1 MKAIS
6 VFKKAAIP
14 ALVLLLILAMTVSL
28 IPMVSAADDTDPTT
42 GAGLNN
48 DPNTPQIASNTL
60 AISGDITLVTYFTP
74 NGLDGADYVTV
85 SFPKQN
91 GGTNTIKTTV
101 EELNASK
108 DDNNG
113 RWAVKAP
120 LAAAQLTDTVTITWY
135 KANGEKLGYYKRN
148 AKAFY
153 IDKVIAAAA
162 PGNAYEPLVAP
173 LKSLLNYGAM
183 AQAQFKHNTD
193 SLANEGLYADANPV
207 DGMTT
212 DHLYDAQKGEKN
224 DTESIKFLGA
234 TAYFQS
240 SVRLSVYFNA
250 PEGATV
256 KISDG
261 NRTESARVYKDET
274 GYFVNIN
281 NIASFNF
288 NKVFTIKVTSGSETA
303 TAKYSVL
310 GYAQQLVDSYKVTD
324 NTQKDTAKAL
334 YQFYE
339 QSKHY
344 YTTDGDPKGE
354 RKDYTVGPKD
364 ENGTLL
370 TCEHTRTHTEGTYI
384 VCSDCGVNQREA
396 TRVGFKA
403 EVVELTVGEAKDITF
418 TLNVAGKV
426 DLSAIVVNLV
436 TSENLTLIYKEGSAE
451 FGNGNLGGEIGLN
464 IEVDAANAI
473 TENCTLVTLTY
484 TATATEAG
492 TYTITP
498 VICEAINGANN
509 NIANDIVV
517 SAATLTAKDGW
528 CGNITGYDITATSH
542 RAYCDE
548 CRNVYTAENHN
559 FVAEK
564 VVADGKLSINT
575 AVCDVCD
582 AAGANN
588 VHNVY
593 TLGFELDADDNKTE
607 KAPLF
612 FLTPSEIADNA
623 ANGTRLGAIE
633 MAEDGSY
640 VTIHNKTDATKEGY
654 FSIISSNQN
663 ETGRYLAIKYRT
675 KSTSNMEFF
684 AGANNG
690 QAGAVGGENFYLT
703 TGAILVKDGE
713 WHVAI
718 LDLGML
724 RSSQF
729 KPDDDGKYRADY
741 IRWDIF
747 NDPKSTDETVD
758 IAYVAMSNDIM
769 SVASF
774 DGNDYYRV
782 GTSLNKES
790 AVVPSYMGSTVTLN
804 PVADAAWINGAVH
817 AGGQTH
823 VVESDSANGGL
834 KYSHITRKGSTGDN
848 YVTLVSVPSAAT
860 YSHWAHTTDNAHVLA
875 IIYRTN
881 TSATHHEGWVNSTA
895 AGGQGSQ
902 DKFLGHSIISA
913 AGADYNWRVA
923 VVNLDSAFQNADG
936 SKTNYYD
943 PAIGMST
950 LRFDYWNLDDEA
962 ANNIAE
968 GELIGDFA
976 FFGVFESTDAA
987 YAYCGEYLS
996 NYGVECM
1003 HYATTGWQFI
1013 SNEGTEFEGTRYA
1026 VEAKLCALCGEAVE
1040 TRSAVVAVNFDS
1052 IHVDTADGTDSMAT
1066 WGTSAALK
1074 AGDMSLRVMNL
1085 YTATSASKSGN
1096 QGTKYPA
1103 PSFLRDNKVING
1115 GGWAGINGLF
1125 SGTAYYRVLDKS
1137 GNVLLDWTAKGNSR
1151 VATNAGTAVQNA
1163 VNNQIG
1169 NNTLHVVSDARRFT
1183 MNEIDLSA
1191 YASYYQAESSR
1202 YENAPI
1208 TLEYAFQAEG
1218 APEGSDLVMVVKIN
1232 NIYKNCTSH
1241 KMHNVTVEENGKLAV
1256 YTECANCGKLESSYT
1271 MNIGS
1276 KAPNYFIGAADLAD
1290 RVAADSQVMSKT
1302 YTLSDDGS
1310 YVTLSNTAGKGDGYV
1325 NIFLKNSTV
1334 TGRYV
1339 VIKYRTT
1346 AGGGWQFYTGSNSSN
1361 PKPAGTAGD
1370 TFYLTGATHDTTD
1383 QNRVKGGI
1391 ISDGNWHYTI
1401 VDLAMLSAFKPYDD
1415 GSYMAQYFRWD
1426 IFDSKFDDTKTTDV
1440 AYIAFADDIETL
1452 KAMDDMVTFQYAF
1465 KQYSGKS
1472 EAAVLPMSTTV
1483 GENNPFFDANHLAA
1497 KGLGLNSSTVLKTD
1511 AANGN
1516 MPYAQFTSTK
1526 TTEQYFDVW
1535 NNQNY
1540 KIAGSGKYIGVL
1552 YRSPSNSSTS
1562 FEFFVSSNSSG
1573 AVGGCNK
1580 SEGITRDN
1588 QWRFMYIDIST
1599 LKTADGKTYY
1609 KDSEGL
1615 GQLRFDVLNGGMSA
1629 TATIDIGFLGF
1640 FDDVEDMAA
1649 TLTAYNELYG
1659 LNIPTTPL
1667 GITSNTTSIDA
1678 NGTFDVTI
1686 TEKVQNSFTSGTF
1699 NVSGIPSDATIAD
1712 ATFGA
1717 GVTATI
1723 DGNNIVVTAIDRT
1736 LFDGTIA
1743 NITFKTTYKTA
1754 GGDYTLS
1761 AAGTL
1766 KNGELTVS
1774 AWTGAVVNNHVVN
1787 VVAHVCSGD
1796 FTITS
1801 TQHTLTCTICGTT
1814 ETGDHTY
1821 GNSTVT
1827 ETAGVVNYVN
1837 NCTVCGYKF
1846 SELISASDRTP
1857 NAVITAAEIYNSF
1870 GDINKSHVQ
1879 FFNYELK
1886 QDADGTGFIR
1896 LSGGKEATGTN
1907 PYLYV
1912 YRPENVVETG
1922 RYLVYRYRLPAN
1934 GRKQTSVQFY
1944 VSTTNGGMAAYDNS
1958 QAPAVERTDGEWY
1971 TVIIDLAEFGKTF
1984 TADENGKYSAKY
1996 VRIDPFYTVE
2006 STAVSAND
2014 YFDLQFVALC
2024 DELTDYLSPSS
2035 QNTIL
2040 YNKTAGTSHSYNQF
2054 NGYMSWDGSEKLGGK
2069 TTITEANGL
2078 TYNKYLS
2085 NSSSEQNLGIYSN
2098 ATALTPVSDY
2108 LAIIY
2113 RAPKTVMSGGTRI
2126 TNKVG
2131 YAEVFIHSTATS
2143 AQGNSYKTGSSYTKD
2158 GTWKVMVI
2166 DLTSIGA
2173 TYDPATGMTSLRLDY
2188 FNGDANTLVKNGEL
2202 HIAAI
2207 SFVKNAAAGTAWYNE
2222 FLNEFYPEGQTEYV
2236 TPDVC
2241 TTENH
2246 YNRDG
2251 WVSAGVAED
2260 GTLLEKTF
2268 CTCCNTT
2275 MEQRNVYFRGWMN
2288 GYYINDTKVN
2298 SGNLYQNSAAIDL
2311 AGKGVAT
2318 TFKINGWFATESGV
2332 HTYYY
2337 RVNGGEWIAFTNT
2350 KLYSESN
2357 TGIGNDVNG
2366 QNKGIDN
2373 YWTNSQFNGDNGH
2386 ITTGDLTIDY
2396 AGQTVTLELGFAPNN
2411 NPTTIQLV
2419 KTFTNL
2425 QVASDEIIPT
2435 YVYLNNIGG
2444 TIRGVTYRDAFED
2457 NTALNTSTSAAYL
2470 GRIYIS
2476 GRVAIEGSAQKLVYR
2491 LLDANG
2497 NEIQGWQEL
2506 DFYSSNNYTVND
2518 VTGTSHLSTAQK
2530 EVPEVTNVYEYVGLA
2545 NLTAFP
2551 GQTVTVECALVLDG
2565 VEGEAANY
2573 TFMTFTNVTNT
2584 ESAS

>member
-48 DPNTPQIASNTL
+48 DPNTPKIASNTL

-74 NGLDGADYVTV
+74 NDLDGADYVTV

-108 DDNNG
+108 ADNNG

-153 IDKVIAAAA
+153 IDKVLVAATSDDR
-162 PGNAYEPLVAP
+162 YKDLVAP

-183 AQAQFKHNTD
+183 AQTEFGHNTGN
-193 SLANEGLYADANPV
+193 LANADLYADSNPV
-207 DGMTT
+207 DGMTAN
-212 DHLYDAQKGEKN
+212 HLYDATKLAKEEP
-224 DTESIKFLGA
+224 DSIKFKKIG
-234 TAYFQS
+234 AYFQS
-240 SVRLSVYFNA
+240 SIRLSVYFSA

-261 NRTESARVYKDET
+261 GEFKPVRVNKDENT
-274 GYFVNIN
+274 GYYYVNIN

-288 NKVFTIKVTSGSETA
+288 DKVFTVEVTANGETA
-303 TAKYSVL
+303 TANCSVL
-310 GYAQQLVDSYKVTD
+310 GYALQVVDDYKGNV
-324 NTQKDTAKAL
+324 NNAQKDTAKAL

-339 QSKHY
+339 QSKAY
-344 YTTDGDPKGE
+344 YTTKDDPKDE
-354 RKDYTVGPKD
+354 REDYTVGPKD

-370 TCEHTRTHTEGTYI
+370 TCEHTRTHTEGTNLI
-384 VCSDCGVNQREA
+384 CSDCGENQGEA

-403 EVVELTVGEAKDITF
+403 EVVELTVGEAKDVTF

-498 VICEAINGANN
+498 EICEAINGANN

-548 CRNVYTAENHN
+548 CRNVKTAENHN

-575 AVCDVCD
+575 AVCNVCD

-588 VHNVY
+588 VKNTY
-593 TLGFELDADDNKTE
+593 TLGFELDADDNKKE

-612 FLTPSEIADNA
+612 ILTPAQIAANA
-623 ANGTRLGAIE
+623 AKGTRLGAIE

-640 VTIHNKTDATKEGY
+640 VTIHNKTDATAEGY

-675 KSTSNMEFF
+675 KSTSNMEIF

-690 QAGAVGGENFYLT
+690 KTGAAGGENFYLT

-747 NDPKSTDETVD
+747 NDPKTTDQTVD

-782 GTSLNKES
+782 GVSLNKES
-790 AVVPSYMGSTVTLN
+790 VAVPAYMGSTVTLN
-804 PVADAAWINGAVH
+804 PVADAAWINGATH
-817 AGGQTH
+817 SGGQTH

-834 KYSHITRKGSTGDN
+834 KYSHITRKGTTGDN
-848 YVTLVSVPSAAT
+848 YVSLVSVPGAAT

-895 AGGQGSQ
+895 SGGQGSQ

-936 SKTNYYD
+936 TKTNYYD

-950 LRFDYWNLDDEA
+950 LRFDYWNINGETD
-962 ANNIAE
+962 IAE

-976 FFGVFESTDAA
+976 FFGVFESTDDA

-1013 SNEGTEFEGTRYA
+1013 SNEGTEYEGTRYA
-1026 VEAKLCALCGEAVE
+1026 VEAKLCAICGEAVE
-1040 TRSAVVAVNFDS
+1040 TRMAVVATNFDNV
-1052 IHVDTADGTDSMAT
+1052 HAEKADGTDDSSYR
-1066 WGTSAALK
+1066 WGTGSSDK
-1074 AGDMSLRVMNL
+1074 AGDVSKRTFSLLGNNL
-1085 YTATSASKSGN
+1085 FLKDATSIQLA
-1096 QGTKYPA
+1096 
-1103 PSFLRDNKVING
+1103 
-1115 GGWAGINGLF
+1115 GWSGINGLF
-1125 SGTAYYRVLDKS
+1125 AGTGYYRVLDAN
-1137 GNVLLDWTAKGNSR
+1137 GNVLLDWTASSTSR
-1151 VATNAGTAVQNA
+1151 NGSNAGTAVQNA
-1163 VNNQIG
+1163 VNSQLNPLG
-1169 NNTLHVVSDARRFT
+1169 VTNSDARRWNT
-1183 MNEIDLSA
+1183 EIIKLNA
-1191 YASYYQAESSR
+1191 YASYYQDETSR
-1202 YENAPI
+1202 TENAPI
-1208 TLEYAFQAEG
+1208 VLEYAFQAED
-1218 APEGSDLVMVVKIN
+1218 APAGSDLVVVVKIT
-1232 NIYKNCTSH
+1232 NIYKTCTSH
-1241 KMHNVTVEENGKLAV
+1241 KMHNVTVEENGKLTV
-1256 YTECANCGKLESSYT
+1256 YTECANCGKVESSYS
-1271 MNIGS
+1271 MPIGS
-1276 KAPNYFIGAADLAD
+1276 KAPNYFVGAADLANA
-1290 RVAADSQVMSKT
+1290 VASSFNMSKDSV
-1302 YTLSDDGS
+1302 LSADGS
-1310 YVTLSNTAGKGDGYV
+1310 YVTVTNTANKGDGYI
-1325 NIFLKNSTV
+1325 NIFSGNTTV
-1334 TGRYV
+1334 TGRYMV
-1339 VIKYRTT
+1339 VKYRTT
-1346 AGGGWQFYTGSNSSN
+1346 AGGGWQFYTSSNSAT
-1361 PKPAGTAGD
+1361 PQPGKGGD
-1370 TFYLTGATHDTTD
+1370 TFYLTGTTHDTTD
-1383 QNRVKGGI
+1383 QNRVKGGM

-1415 GSYMAQYFRWD
+1415 GTYMAQYFRWD
-1426 IFDSKFDDTKTTDV
+1426 IFDTKHTDTKTTDV
-1440 AYIAFADDIETL
+1440 AFIAFADDIETL
-1452 KAMDDMVTFQYAF
+1452 KAMDGMVTFQYAF
-1465 KQYSGKS
+1465 TQYSGKS

-1483 GENNPFFDANHLAA
+1483 GANNPFFDAYHLAA
-1497 KGLGLNSSTVLKTD
+1497 KGHGLSGTLLSD
-1511 AANGN
+1511 EANKN

-1535 NNQNY
+1535 NNASY
-1540 KIAGSGKYIGVL
+1540 KIGGSGKYIGVL
-1552 YRSPSNSSTS
+1552 YRSPSDSATS
-1562 FEFFVSSNSSG
+1562 FEFFVSSTSSG

-1580 SEGITRDN
+1580 SGSITRDN
-1588 QWRFMYIDIST
+1588 QWRFMYVDIST
-1599 LKTADGKTYY
+1599 LKTADGKNYY

-1640 FDDVEDMAA
+1640 FDDVENMAA

-1699 NVSGIPSDATIAD
+1699 NVSGIPSDATIVD

-1743 NITFKTTYKTA
+1743 NITYKTTYKTA
-1754 GGDYTLS
+1754 GGDYTLK

-1774 AWTGAVVNNHVVN
+1774 VWTGDVVDKHVVN
-1787 VVAHVCSGD
+1787 VVAHQHSGD

-1801 TQHTLTCTICGTT
+1801 TQHTLTCAICGTT

-1827 ETAGVVNYVN
+1827 ETAGVVNYVT
-1837 NCTVCGYKF
+1837 NCVVCGYKF
-1846 SELISASDRTP
+1846 SNFTSESDRTP
-1857 NAVITAAEIYNSF
+1857 NVVISAAELYNSF
-1870 GDINKSHVQ
+1870 ADINKSHVQ
-1879 FFNYELK
+1879 FFNYELM
-1886 QDADGTGFIR
+1886 QDEDGTGFIR

-1944 VSTTNGGMAAYDNS
+1944 VSTTNGGMAAGDNA

-1971 TVIIDLAEFGKTF
+1971 TVIIDLAEYGKTF
-1984 TADENGKYSAKY
+1984 TPDENGKYSAKY

-2006 STAVSAND
+2006 STAISAND

-2131 YAEVFIHSTATS
+2131 YAEVFIHSTSLS
-2143 AQGNSYKTGSSYTKD
+2143 AVGGSSKQGGSYTKD

-2173 TYDPATGMTSLRLDY
+2173 TYDPATGMTSLRFDY
-2188 FNGDANTLVKNGEL
+2188 FNGDTNTLVKNGEL

-2207 SFVKNAAAGTAWYNE
+2207 SFVKDAAAGTAWYNE

-2275 MEQRNVYFRGWMN
+2275 LETRDVWFRGWMN
-2288 GYYINDTKVN
+2288 GYYINNTKIN
-2298 SGNLYQNSAAIDL
+2298 SSNLYYENKGTAIDL

-2318 TFKINGWFATESGV
+2318 TIKFDGWFATESGV

-2350 KLYSESN
+2350 NLFSKENSD
-2357 TGIGNDVNG
+2357 IKKDVDG
-2366 QNKGIDN
+2366 KNKGIDN
-2373 YWTNSQFNGDNGH
+2373 YWTNALFNGH
-2386 ITTGDLTIDY
+2386 LTTGDLTIDY
-2396 AGQTVTLELGFAPNN
+2396 AGQTVTLDFGFAPNN
-2411 NPTTIQLV
+2411 NPTAVQLI
-2419 KTFTNL
+2419 KTFKNL
-2425 QVASDEIIPT
+2425 QIDGKKNLPT
-2435 YVYLNNIGG
+2435 YVYLNNVGG
-2444 TIRGVTYRDAFED
+2444 NKTLGTHGSAFVN
-2457 NTALNTSTSAAYL
+2457 NTALTTSASAGYE
-2470 GRIYIS
+2470 GKIYIF
-2476 GRVAIEGSAQKLVYR
+2476 GRVGIEGTAQKLVYR

-2506 DFYSSNNYTVND
+2506 DFYSSNNYTMKD
-2518 VTGTSHLSTAQK
+2518 VTGTSHLGTAQDV
-2530 EVPEVTNVYEYVGLA
+2530 VPEVTNVYEYVGCA
-2545 NLTAFP
+2545 NITAFP